1 MYRMHLDKEHFENV
15 KAGNKT
21 VEIRLND
28 KKRRE
33 FKVGDKIEFENRAD
47 KAKLEV
53 TITELNIYTS
63 FEELYKHEDKLAMG
77 YKEDEVACPDDMSI
91 YYSEEDQIKNGVV
104 AIHFTLNN

>member
-1 MYRMHLDKEHFENV
+1 MHLDKEHFENV

-33 FKVGDKIEFENRAD
+33 FKVGDIIEFENRSD
-47 KAKLEV
+47 KSKIEA

-63 FEELYKHEDKLAMG
+63 FEELYKHEDKI
-77 YKEDEVACPDDMSI
+77 SI
-91 YYSEEDQIKNGVV
+91 
-104 AIHFTLNN
+104 

>member
-1 MYRMHLDKEHFENV
+1 MYRMHLDEKHFNNV
-15 KAGNKT
+15 KEGNKT

-33 FKVGDKIEFENRAD
+33 FKVGDTIEFENRSD
-47 KAKLEV
+47 KSKLEA

-63 FEELYKHEDKLAMG
+63 FEELYKHEDKISMG
-77 YKEDEVACPDDMSI
+77 YKEDEVACPDDMSV

-104 AIHFTLNN
+104 AIHFNLK

>member
-33 FKVGDKIEFENRAD
+33 FKVGDVIEFENRSD
-47 KAKLEV
+47 KSKIEA

-63 FEELYKHEDKLAMG
+63 FEELYKHEDKISMG
-77 YKEDEVACPDDMSI
+77 YKEDEVACPDDMSV

-104 AIHFTLNN
+104 AIHFTLN

>member
-1 MYRMHLDKEHFENV
+1 MYRMHLDDKHFKNV
-15 KAGNKT
+15 KEGNKT

-33 FKVGDKIEFENRAD
+33 FKVGDTIEFENRQGD
-47 KAKLEV
+47 GKLEA

-63 FEELYKHEDKLAMG
+63 FEELYKHEDKVSMG
-77 YKEDEVACPDDMSI
+77 YKADEVACPDDMSV

-104 AIHFTLNN
+104 AIHFNLK

>member
-33 FKVGDKIEFENRAD
+33 FKVGDKIEFENRSD
-47 KAKLEV
+47 KSKIDA

-63 FEELYKHEDKLAMG
+63 FEELYKHEDKISMG
-77 YKEDEVACPDDMSI
+77 YKEDEVACPDDMSV

-104 AIHFTLNN
+104 AIHFTLN